1 MGQGKSHRLEI
12 GKIKTLVIFL
22 PPTLGDTINHRATL
36 RSLCSGLPNAKIIAI
51 SSGLGLEI
59 LQTWPI
65 DGVKVIPRKN
75 AWFHLWQA
83 KPDIA
88 LFPYVQNKYLRL
100 AARLR
105 IPTRIGLSGGKHDD
119 LLTHPIARIPGEHQI
134 FDLSARMLA
143 EINLD
148 HHENIN
154 ISGEILNLP
163 PILAFMTGG
172 SEPQKKWPLQHF
184 QETALHFKNQSYQII
199 NIGGP
204 EEKGALQSIADKDTA
219 GTANWVETA
228 NILASVQL
236 LITNDTGIMH
246 LAAAVGTPTVSLF
259 MKESPAEYAPLGSNH
274 ILLTPPITPDQVI
287 SAANQQLEK
296 QF

>member
-1 MGQGKSHRLEI
+1 MGQEKSHSLEI

-36 RSLCSGLPNAKIIAI
+36 RSLRSGLPDSKIIAI

-65 DGVKVIPRKN
+65 DGVQILPRKN
-75 AWFHLWQA
+75 AWFHVWQA
-83 KPDIA
+83 KPDVA
-88 LFPYVQNKYLRL
+88 LFPYVQNKFARL
-100 AARLR
+100 ASRLR
-105 IPTRIGLSGGKHDD
+105 IPTRIGLTGGKHDD
-119 LLTHPIARIPGEHQI
+119 ILTHRIAKIPGEHQI

-143 EINLD
+143 EVNL
-148 HHENIN
+148 EYVANIN
-154 ISGEILNLP
+154 ITADSLNLP
-163 PILAFMTGG
+163 PTIAIMTGG
-172 SEPQKKWPLQHF
+172 SEPQKKWPLKHF
-184 QETALHFKNQSYQII
+184 QETAQHFKDQNYKII
-199 NIGGP
+199 NVGGP
-204 EEKGALQSIADKDTA
+204 DEKGALNSIAEKDIA
-219 GTANWVETA
+219 GSTSWVETA

-259 MKESPAEYAPLGSNH
+259 MKESPFEYAPLGSNH

-287 SAANQQLEK
+287 SAATKQLENRL
-296 QF
+296 